1 MEGSLPLSW
10 SLGWPSLQG
19 APETSVQPFRWGGRS
34 MEERGAMRSQEAPK
48 VQWQRKWGQALGRL
62 VPSIQKAAAP
72 GAPGLP

>member
-1 MEGSLPLSW
+1 MG
-10 SLGWPSLQG
+10 
-19 APETSVQPFRWGGRS
+19 
-34 MEERGAMRSQEAPK
+34 ERGAMRSQEAPK